1 MWLEE
6 DEDVKCGNY
15 DDVDDY
21 TYNFFELY
29 EQHWDT
35 WGGEKNIYIY
45 MYENYTNNR
54 TKQKQNIMKKLH
66 ELWCHLLSLSL

>member
-45 MYENYTNNR
+45 VW
-54 TKQKQNIMKKLH
+54 KLYK
-66 ELWCHLLSLSL
+66 